1 MENVGGWT
9 VIYYTFMESPIGD
22 LLLTSDGEA
31 LTGLYMSVPELDS
44 RHGTSIQP
52 NEEGYDFDSKPAKM
66 PALRSSTPSS
76 IHTSQEFCG
85 FKKFDQ
91 KELHQQDDNAYPFA
105 TLKQQLKEYF
115 AGERVDFDVPL
126 RLIGT
131 DFQRKV
137 WTELRKIPYGT
148 TISYGE
154 LARRIGNP
162 NAVRAAGLANGRNP
176 ISIIVACH
184 RVIGADGSLTGY
196 GGGLPRKEALLKL
209 ESKQLKVPVISAR

>member
-1 MENVGGWT
+1 M
-9 VIYYTFMESPIGD
+9 IYYTFMESPIGN

-31 LTGLYMSVPELDS
+31 LTGLYMSVPSL
-44 RHGTSIQP
+44 
-52 NEEGYDFDSKPAKM
+52 N
-66 PALRSSTPSS
+66 STKGD
-76 IHTSQEFCG
+76 FCG

-91 KELHQQDDNAYPFA
+91 KELHQQDDNAFPFA
-105 TLKQQLKEYF
+105 SLKQQLKEYF
-115 AGERVDFDVPL
+115 AGERVDFDVPI
-126 RLIGT
+126 RLKGT
-131 DFQRKV
+131 EFQKKV
-137 WTELRKIPYGT
+137 WAELRKIPYGT

-196 GGGLPRKEALLKL
+196 GGGLPRKELLLNL
-209 ESKQLKVPVISAR
+209 ESNQLKVPVISGR